1 MGLLTSLLGASS
13 ATTSNTATGGTSQT
27 GLLARHRRTV
37 RQLVETP
44 FQQGW
49 QFRVEIDGQPSD
61 FDVYVKDVTY
71 GSFTIE
77 YEATQVG
84 TNTINA
90 PLHKTAG
97 TVTMTVRDHQDGRVE
112 AFFTKLSKKV
122 INDDG
127 TINLPAN
134 YLVKMRLY
142 LLSDDGAETLNKQ
155 WEVSVA
161 ECGEITRSR
170 SALNEFVSFPI
181 VLQKYRALSAK
192 D

>member
-1 MGLLTSLLGASS
+1 MGILTSLLGLSS
-13 ATTSNTATGGTSQT
+13 VATSNPAAAGTSQT
-27 GLLARHRRTV
+27 GLFARHRRTV

-49 QFRVEIDGQPSD
+49 QFRIEIEGQPSD

-84 TNTINA
+84 TNTINS
-90 PLHKTAG
+90 PLHKSAS

-112 AFFTKLSKKV
+112 TFFTKLSKKV
-122 INDDG
+122 INEDG

-142 LLSDDGAETLNKQ
+142 LLSDDGAERLNKE

-170 SALNEFVSFPI
+170 SALNEFVSFPV
-181 VLQKYRALSAK
+181 VLQKYRAMSAK